1 MNKIIRVKSE
11 KGFTIINNAAFNS
24 GLSLRAIGLL
34 TFIIHLPDD
43 WVLYKKWLYKNMQEG
58 RDAINGAWSELE
70 QKGFIKSEPEKR
82 SVNGKFAGI
91 NHIVYDM
98 PVKSVEN
105 PVTVFPSTDKSA
117 ENPLPENPVT
127 ENPLPETRQLLNTNI
142 QRTKEQS
149 TNVSTDLVPVG
160 TDPQACAVE
169 GMDKTPANR
178 LPTPDDSAEIKKER
192 ARYEAEIY
200 PSLLKMPDIDAKR
213 KLAEYIQT
221 IKPPFYEPYTDLWN
235 YSAPA
240 NGLAKIKK
248 LSHGRELKVKARLKD
263 PDFDFIEVMKAIKK
277 SAMLK
282 GDNERGWKVDFD
294 FIFKN
299 DTNYLKIVEGKYQ

>member
-58 RDAINGAWSELE
+58 RDAINSAWAELE
-70 QKGFIKSEPEKR
+70 KKGFIKSEPEQR
-82 SVNGKFAGI
+82 MENGKFAGI
-91 NHIVYDM
+91 NHIVYDI
-98 PVKSVEN
+98 PVVSVEN
-105 PVTVFPSTDKSA
+105 PVTVFPSTAISA
-117 ENPLPENPVT
+117 ENQLPGNPVT
-127 ENPLPETRQLLNTNI
+127 VNPLPETRQLLNTNI
-142 QRTKEQS
+142 LSTKEQS
-149 TNVSTDLVPVG
+149 TKVNTDLVPVG
-160 TDPQACAVE
+160 TVDPS
-169 GMDKTPANR
+169 
-178 LPTPDDSAEIKKER
+178 PTVNSDIERGSRPSVPDDSASVTKER
-192 ARYEAEIY
+192 SVYEREIY
-200 PSLLKMPDIDAKR
+200 PSLHNIDMVAAKK
-213 KLAEYIQT
+213 KLAEYIQEK
-221 IKPPFYEPYTDLWN
+221 KPAFYEPYMDLWN

-248 LSHGRELKVKARLKD
+248 LSKGREQKVKTRLID

-277 SAMLK
+277 SNMLK
-282 GDNERGWKVDFD
+282 GDNDRGWKVDFD

-299 DTNYLKIVEGKYQ
+299 DTNYLKIIEGKYQ